1 MEHRHINSSQWT
13 AATID
18 SALERGNLQDW
29 RELFAVVERDRAV
42 AELVLA
48 VVVARP
54 PGGATVLAKAM
65 VERMRSGDS
74 QLKAPNLSG

>member
-18 SALERGNLQDW
+18 SALERGDLQDW
-29 RELFAVVERDRAV
+29 RELFAVVELDRTV

-48 VVVARP
+48 VAASRP
-54 PGGATVLAKAM
+54 PGGATILAKAL
-65 VERMRSGDS
+65 VERIRPGLS
-74 QLKAPNLSG
+74 QLKAPSVPE